1 MEHNRATERNIPMLI
16 FLMDQIHPLT
26 IQAVATGPNAAKLA
40 CLKERLKTEK
50 TVSFFTSSDDLAAT

>member
-1 MEHNRATERNIPMLI
+1 MLI